1 MGDVTGRAVLRTIRL
16 AVRFAIGWLLN
27 GLGFPGFI
35 YDDAY
40 VALSSDT
47 NVSVHRSPFFTV
59 VSVNGLDIY
68 IHRLTGKIDGVGFN
82 PATSGSRAAS
92 TPQSA
97 DIRAVLAVPPGPTR
111 K

>member
-1 MGDVTGRAVLRTIRL
+1 MGDVTGRAVLRAIRL
-16 AVRFAIGWLLN
+16 ALRFAIGWLLN

-40 VALSSDT
+40 VASISNT

-59 VSVNGLDIY
+59 VTVNGLDIY
-68 IHRLTGKIDGVGFN
+68 FHRLTGKLDGVGFN
-82 PATSGSRAAS
+82 PTSCSPRASIPGS
-92 TPQSA
+92 
-97 DIRAVLAVPPGPTR
+97 VHLGAVPAAPPKPTR